1 MTSARA
7 QILQTV
13 RNALDA
19 DPADS
24 ARRAAVDE
32 RLRMHPR
39 GPVPARGDL
48 PPKDRVDLFQQQ
60 AETAAATVAR
70 VTGWDDVPGAVAGYL
85 RATNRPAEVVV
96 APHPDLKDL
105 NWAVGA
111 PVLGVTHGASG
122 ADTAVGVS
130 RALAGVAETGTL
142 MLRSGPDSPTTLNF
156 LPETH
161 VVAVPAAAIVGAYE
175 DAWDMLRADRGDG
188 GTVPR
193 TVNLV
198 TGPSRTADIE
208 QTLQLGAHGP
218 KNLHIVVVG
227 DGA

>member
-7 QILQTV
+7 QILQAV
-13 RNALDA
+13 QQALGA
-19 DPADS
+19 DPADM
-24 ARRAAVDE
+24 ARRAAVDS
-32 RLRMHPR
+32 RLSSHGR

-48 PPKDRVDLFQQQ
+48 PHSDRIDLFHQQ

-70 VTGWDDVPGAVAGYL
+70 VIGWDELPGAVADYL
-85 RATNRPAEVVV
+85 RWTNRPAEVVV
-96 APHPDLKDL
+96 APHPDLKGQ

-111 PVLGVTHGASG
+111 PVLGVAYGASG
-122 ADTAVGVS
+122 AATAVGVS
-130 RALAGVAETGTL
+130 RALAGIAETGTL

-161 VVAVPAAAIVGAYE
+161 VVAVPASAIVGAYE
-175 DAWDMLRADRGDG
+175 DAWDMLRADQVED
-188 GTVPR
+188 TVPR
-193 TVNLV
+193 SVNLI

>member
-7 QILQTV
+7 HILHAVQQ
-13 RNALDA
+13 ALGA

-24 ARRAAVDE
+24 ARRAAVDA
-32 RLRMHPR
+32 RLRTPAR

-48 PPKDRVDLFQQQ
+48 PHAERLDLFQQQ

-85 RATNRPAEVVV
+85 RETNRPAEVVV
-96 APHPDLKDL
+96 APHPDLRRR

-111 PVLGVTHGASG
+111 PVLGVAYGASG

-142 MLRSGPDSPTTLNF
+142 LLRSGPDSPTTLNF

-161 VVAVPAAAIVGAYE
+161 IVAVPASAIVGAYE
-175 DAWDMLRADRGDG
+175 DAWDMLRADQRDG
-188 GTVPR
+188 AVPR
-193 TVNLV
+193 SVNLI

-227 DGA
+227 DGG

>member
-7 QILQTV
+7 QILRGV
-13 RNALDA
+13 RQALGA

-32 RLRMHPR
+32 RLRTHPR
-39 GPVPARGDL
+39 GPVPARGDR
-48 PPKDRVDLFQQQ
+48 PPAGRVDLFHQQ
-60 AETAAATVAR
+60 AEAAAATVAR
-70 VTGWDDVPGAVAGYL
+70 VPGWDDMPGAVAGYL
-85 RATNRPAEVVV
+85 RDANRPAEVVV
-96 APHPDLKDL
+96 APHPDLQGL

-111 PVLGVTHGASG
+111 PVLGVTYGASG

-130 RALAGVAETGTL
+130 RALVGVAETGTL

-161 VVAVPAAAIVGAYE
+161 IVAVPASAIVGAYE
-175 DAWDMLRADRGDG
+175 DAWDMLRTEQGDG
-188 GTVPR
+188 AVPR
-193 TVNLV
+193 SVNLV

-227 DGA
+227 NGA